1 MLRRPQTSI
10 PPALHLGGT
19 AAAESPKTLSAGGPA
34 PLMCELRAPI
44 AAGVLV
50 IALGL
55 GGFGIWAAAAPLAGA
70 AIAPGVISPDGSRRT
85 VQHLEGGIIDKILVE
100 DGTVVQ
106 TGQPM
111 LVLEDIQARA
121 THDVLQSRLYSL
133 AAIHARLVAEQA
145 RSDEI
150 DFPRWLIEAAGN
162 DTTALEAIV
171 MQRELFRTRAQE
183 LADRRGIL
191 SQQIAQLRE
200 EITGLDAQIE
210 ADAQRIALI
219 TEEIQGLDFLYR
231 KGLAPKTKLLALH
244 WQSRTSVAS
253 PRTVPTRS
261 TPAEQITRT
270 HRRLRHK
277 YLLNSLEALMVCM
290 NQP

>member
-1 MLRRPQTSI
+1 
-10 PPALHLGGT
+10 
-19 AAAESPKTLSAGGPA
+19 
-34 PLMCELRAPI
+34 MCELRAPI